1 MDEKE
6 KQKQI
11 EIEIR
16 NTFNLDVLGLDVWPM
31 ANHVRVLPDESPL
44 TLVYQNENGKFESD
58 KKIREDLSNLIGF
71 EINYRKDGCNH
82 ETTAIILFSTITHED
97 LLSLETNKFK
107 TTIGIARK
115 LAESIHPFAK
125 IVNEKI
131 ATTMWQCASNFYT
144 MKFMLGKKQFEFPG
158 IMSMCSCEESV
169 SDEETIIKHKFASDK
184 WNYNLNK
191 TEIRVKVC
199 STIWCYIDKE

>member
-6 KQKQI
+6 RQKRI

-16 NTFNLDVLGLDVWPM
+16 NTFNLNVLGLDVWPM

-82 ETTAIILFSTITHED
+82 ETTAIILFSTINEKD
-97 LLSLETNKFK
+97 LLSMGTHK
-107 TTIGIARK
+107 TITIGKVRK
-115 LAESIHPFAK
+115 FAESIHPFAK
-125 IVNEKI
+125 IINENI
-131 ATTMWQCASNFYT
+131 VMSMWQHVSDFYT
-144 MKFMLGKKQFEFPG
+144 MKFMLGKKKFEFPG
-158 IMSMCSCEESV
+158 IMSMNSCEESV
-169 SDEETIIKHKFASDK
+169 SDNQNTMDRRWDFV
-184 WNYNLNK
+184 LNK
-191 TEIRVKVC
+191 TEIFVEAC
-199 STIWCYIDKE
+199 SPIWCYIDKE

>member
-1 MDEKE
+1 MNEQE

-11 EIEIR
+11 AIEIS
-16 NTFNLDVLGLDVWPM
+16 NTINLNVLGLDVWPM
-31 ANHVRVLPDESPL
+31 ANHVRVHPDESPL
-44 TLVYQNENGKFESD
+44 TLVYESENGKFESD

-71 EINYRKDGCNH
+71 EINYRKDGSNH
-82 ETTAIILFSTITHED
+82 ETTAIILFSTINEKD
-97 LLSLETNKFK
+97 LLSMGTHK
-107 TTIGIARK
+107 TITIGKVRK

-131 ATTMWQCASNFYT
+131 ATTMWQCASDFYT
-144 MKFMLGKKQFEFPG
+144 MKFMLGKKHFEFPG
-158 IMSMCSCEESV
+158 IMSMSSCEESV
-169 SDEETIIKHKFASDK
+169 SNEESIIKHKFARGK

-191 TEIRVKVC
+191 TEIRVKLC

>member
-44 TLVYQNENGKFESD
+44 TLVYQTENGKFESD

-82 ETTAIILFSTITHED
+82 ETTAIILFSTINEKD
-97 LLSLETNKFK
+97 LLSLGKPTRITLGKVRKF
-107 TTIGIARK
+107 
-115 LAESIHPFAK
+115 AESIHPFAK
-125 IVNEKI
+125 IINENI
-131 ATTMWQCASNFYT
+131 VMSMWQHVSDFYT
-144 MKFMLGKKQFEFPG
+144 MKFMLGKKKFEFPG
-158 IMSMCSCEESV
+158 IMSMNSCEESV
-169 SDEETIIKHKFASDK
+169 SDNQNTMDHRWGFV
-184 WNYNLNK
+184 LNK
-191 TEIRVKVC
+191 TEIFVEAC
-199 STIWCYIDKE
+199 SPIWCYITKE

>member
-6 KQKQI
+6 RQKRI

-31 ANHVRVLPDESPL
+31 ANHVRVCPDESPL

-82 ETTAIILFSTITHED
+82 ETTAIILFSTINEKD
-97 LLSLETNKFK
+97 LLSLGKPTKITLGKVRKF
-107 TTIGIARK
+107 
-115 LAESIHPFAK
+115 AESIHPFAK
-125 IVNEKI
+125 IVDKKI
-131 ATTMWQCASNFYT
+131 ATTMWQCASDFYT
-144 MKFMLGKKQFEFPG
+144 MNFMLGKRNFEFPG
-158 IMSMCSCEESV
+158 IMCMSSCEQ
-169 SDEETIIKHKFASDK
+169 SDSDD
-184 WNYNLNK
+184 
-191 TEIRVKVC
+191 ERVMNHNFTRGLWDYTANNNAKIFIEAC
-199 STIWCYIDKE
+199 APIWCYIETE